1 MVACRLQLLL
11 SLLPSSTA
19 LVALYSAHAARPSH
33 ALAMS
38 EAAEIVTFVFDDEGN
53 ARELDERK
61 NELAGLVVP
70 TTIADPVKL
79 LSTGSKVK
87 KALVTAIPV
96 EDATAAA
103 NNLAAAAKTLAAA
116 AATAIQRFVVY
127 VRTLEVAAVV
137 GLVGLLPKTVSKDRA
152 LATLNSAKSLGL
164 EYANVAAD
172 ALSATRMRSV
182 EVTALIV
189 LLTKTTLLYNVECA
203 LMIFQKLAAL
213 GLKTA
218 DATTLAANTVK
229 VFQNDLR
236 PIVAVNAANAAS
248 TAASMADKLRLNEA
262 ANKLLLTGATTANK
276 LKLMQAQV
284 SLRTIARVDLDEA
297 AVGLAAKAVETTKET
312 VTDWKDAFQVLC
324 DRRRAE
330 TWSPENAPT
339 EAETWAAE
347 VTRMH
352 DGAAALRQSA
362 VMSAWRRTSWRSR
375 RNAPLRRKR
384 PRRRR
389 SRSSSGRRW
398 RWRRRMRTWQR
409 LSRLGARRSRNS
421 RRHAPWRLFTRPR
434 ARCAAASPT
443 IFGFRPRRCT
453 STLTPRPRR

>member
-1 MVACRLQLLL
+1 
-11 SLLPSSTA
+11 
-19 LVALYSAHAARPSH
+19 
-33 ALAMS
+33 MS

-213 GLKTA
+213 GL
-218 DATTLAANTVK
+218 
-229 VFQNDLR
+229 
-236 PIVAVNAANAAS
+236 
-248 TAASMADKLRLNEA
+248 
-262 ANKLLLTGATTANK
+262 
-276 LKLMQAQV
+276 
-284 SLRTIARVDLDEA
+284 
-297 AVGLAAKAVETTKET
+297 
-312 VTDWKDAFQVLC
+312 
-324 DRRRAE
+324 
-330 TWSPENAPT
+330 
-339 EAETWAAE
+339 
-347 VTRMH
+347 
-352 DGAAALRQSA
+352 
-362 VMSAWRRTSWRSR
+362 
-375 RNAPLRRKR
+375 
-384 PRRRR
+384 
-389 SRSSSGRRW
+389 
-398 RWRRRMRTWQR
+398 
-409 LSRLGARRSRNS
+409 
-421 RRHAPWRLFTRPR
+421 
-434 ARCAAASPT
+434 
-443 IFGFRPRRCT
+443 
-453 STLTPRPRR
+453 